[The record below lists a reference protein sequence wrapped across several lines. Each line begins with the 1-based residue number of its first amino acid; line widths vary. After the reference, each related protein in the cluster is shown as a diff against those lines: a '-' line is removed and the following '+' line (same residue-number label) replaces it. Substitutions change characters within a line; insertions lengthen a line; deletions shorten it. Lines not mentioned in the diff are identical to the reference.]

1 MNNIDV
7 VIPVYKGLNETE
19 NCIKSVVKSRND
31 MLFNITIINDDSPDE
46 NMQSMLEKYAEL
58 YNIRLLVNKENLGFV
73 GTVNRGMK
81 INLDHDI
88 ILLNSDTVVPDFWV
102 DKISRA
108 VESNQRIG
116 TLTTLSNRA
125 TICSLPQT
133 NFDNDLPKGYSLNE
147 INSICEKVNQG
158 VVVDIPTAVGFC
170 MFIKREAILDVGYF
184 DEEKWG
190 KGYCEENDF
199 SIRVEMMGW
208 RNIALCDTFVEH
220 IGSVS
225 FSGEKQARID
235 ENLKFLT
242 KLYPDFLP
250 RVHDFI
256 RYDPLKKAR
265 SKVNIELFSKVYGQ
279 FFLHVSHNW
288 GGGIEK
294 FIKSYG
300 NGENGNLV
308 LRGKDSQYATI
319 ELLGHGVILEYPKG
333 FSLDDII
340 SDLSYFNVIVIHY
353 HQFIGLPLNV
363 ISLAEKMRIPSA
375 YTIHDFYT
383 ACPRANF
390 VNNKGVFCG
399 QVRVHNIC
407 NECLNDKANPINN
420 VVEKELKKIGGITS
434 WRNTFK
440 NFLSNI
446 NRIESP
452 SYDAAIRLK
461 RYFQDIRPK
470 IVPHE
475 VVSLFPKKI
484 ESKIKNRVAII
495 GAIGDHKGY
504 RLLCEL
510 VEYVNLKGIDLTF
523 VIIGY
528 TKNDKYFLLY
538 DNVIITGEYND
549 DELPDLIKENN
560 VDKALFLSIWPE
572 TYSYTLSEALLN
584 NLYPI
589 VLDIGAPAERVREYG
604 VATIIPENL
613 SVDKMVLKILSLE
626 E

>member
-7 VIPVYKGLNETE
+7 VIPVYKGLDETE
-19 NCIKSVVKSRND
+19 NCIKSVIKSRND
-31 MLFNITIINDDSPDE
+31 MFFNIIIINDDSPDE
-46 NMQSMLEKYAEL
+46 NMQSMLEKYAGL
-58 YNIRLLVNKENLGFV
+58 YNITLLVNKNNLGFT
-73 GTVNRGMK
+73 GTVNRGMR

-88 ILLNSDTVVPDFWV
+88 ILLNSDTIVPDLWV

-108 VESNQRIG
+108 IESNKRIG
-116 TLTTLSNRA
+116 TLTVLSNRA

-133 NFDNDLPKGYSLNE
+133 NFDNDLPTEYSLNE

-158 VVVDIPTAVGFC
+158 VVIDIPTAVGFC
-170 MFIKREAILDVGYF
+170 MFIKREAISDVGYF

-199 SIRVEMMGW
+199 SIRVETMGW
-208 RNIALCDTFVEH
+208 RNVALCDTFVEH
-220 IGSVS
+220 LGSVS

-235 ENLKFLT
+235 ENLRLLR

-250 RVHDFI
+250 RVHNFI

-265 SKVNIELFSKVYGQ
+265 SRINIKLFSKMYSQ
-279 FFLHVSHNW
+279 FFLHISHSW

-294 FIKSYG
+294 FIQSYE
-300 NGENGNLV
+300 NGKNGNLV
-308 LRGKDSQYATI
+308 LRGNDGQYATI
-319 ELLGHGVILEYPKG
+319 ELLGHGVILEYPKD

-340 SDLSYFNVIVIHY
+340 SDLSGFNVVVIHY

-363 ISLAEKMRIPSA
+363 ISLAKKMSIPSV

-399 QVRVHNIC
+399 QIRVHKIC
-407 NECLNDKANPINN
+407 DECLNDKVNPVNG
-420 VVEKELKKIGGITS
+420 VVEKELKEVGGIAN

-440 NFLSNI
+440 NFLINI

-452 SYDAAIRLK
+452 SYDSAIRLK
-461 RYFQDIRPK
+461 RYFQDINPK
-470 IVPHE
+470 IIPHE
-475 VVSLFPKKI
+475 DASAFPKRIK
-484 ESKIKNRVAII
+484 STIKNRVAII

-510 VEYVNLKGIDLTF
+510 VEYVNAKSIDLTF

-528 TKNDKYFLLY
+528 TKNDEYFSVY
-538 DNVIITGEYND
+538 DNVTITGKYSD
-549 DELPDLIKENN
+549 SELPILIKNNN

-584 NLYPI
+584 NLLPI
-589 VLDIGAPAERVREYG
+589 TLDIGA
-604 VATIIPENL
+604 IPERLGKLNMGIFL
-613 SVDKMVLKILSLE
+613 PMGTSIDKIVEKCIE
-626 E
+626 